1 MAKLNI
7 QSIAKVLVEKNELP
21 QAEAEAF
28 VAAIFDT
35 IQSGIDKD
43 KLVKVKGLGTFKV
56 INVEARESINVNTGE
71 RLVIDSHDK
80 ISFTPDS
87 MMKELVNKPF
97 SSFETVVLND
107 GVEFEDMPTS
117 TDEDETA
124 AVAEEPVAPVAPVV
138 EQPKEVVEEKPAE
151 PVEEILEVVEE
162 PVAPAQPVVAE
173 ETKDARVDELTK
185 IVAEEA
191 VEASTEADDSTSDK
205 TNWWQLIVVA
215 IVFAA
220 IGFVAGMFTQKH
232 LSTAEEAPA
241 EPVVEATE
249 TEVSQ
254 EAVST
259 PADTLVVDSTKTAA
273 QTEAPAEQEVKEEPA
288 PKQTV
293 QTEPEPDYMKYDAM
307 DQRLKTGAY
316 YIIGTESVVEA
327 REGDNIARVSRRYL
341 GEGMSCYVEV
351 YNGMPASTQLKAGQ
365 KVKIPKIIMKKTLRQ
380 RLEKQKNNQ

>member
-138 EQPKEVVEEKPAE
+138 EQPREVVEEKPAE
-151 PVEEILEVVEE
+151 PVEEILEEVEE
-162 PVAPAQPVVAE
+162 PVAPAQPP
-173 ETKDARVDELTK
+173 R
-185 IVAEEA
+185 
-191 VEASTEADDSTSDK
+191 
-205 TNWWQLIVVA
+205 
-215 IVFAA
+215 
-220 IGFVAGMFTQKH
+220 
-232 LSTAEEAPA
+232 
-241 EPVVEATE
+241 
-249 TEVSQ
+249 
-254 EAVST
+254 
-259 PADTLVVDSTKTAA
+259 
-273 QTEAPAEQEVKEEPA
+273 
-288 PKQTV
+288 
-293 QTEPEPDYMKYDAM
+293 
-307 DQRLKTGAY
+307 
-316 YIIGTESVVEA
+316 
-327 REGDNIARVSRRYL
+327 
-341 GEGMSCYVEV
+341 
-351 YNGMPASTQLKAGQ
+351 
-365 KVKIPKIIMKKTLRQ
+365 
-380 RLEKQKNNQ
+380 